1 MDLQCLRGCVW
12 YMMCGSSDRP
22 MIEEQSRVGGA
33 SVVNNG
39 QAVFHKAIV
48 YSLEVVIFIFHCIT
62 H

>member
-1 MDLQCLRGCVW
+1 
-12 YMMCGSSDRP
+12 